1 MRPIDADKFKKKLL
15 EFSCSLTEQQKSYE
29 ENMEVEKA
37 REMLGRKRILDD
49 VLYALYKQPT
59 VSEWIP
65 CSKRLPN
72 ESDYYMA
79 CIYNLEVDEYDFR
92 KTWFAH
98 TDDCDIDESGWQV
111 MYSFEKVVAWMP
123 LPRPYKE
130 ANE

>member
-1 MRPIDADKFKKKLL
+1 MRLIDADELIQSVGGLLPKKMPFDYDEDDNELGAIL
-15 EFSCSLTEQQKSYE
+15 CEIG
-29 ENMEVEKA
+29 EVV
-37 REMLGRKRILDD
+37 DN
-49 VLYALYKQPT
+49 QPT
-59 VSEWIP
+59 VNEWIP

-111 MYSFEKVVAWMP
+111 MYSFEKVVAWML
-123 LPRPYKE
+123 LPEPYKE
-130 ANE
+130 IDE